1 MEIEIELSAQ
11 PILLFSLS
19 VSLSHSLSFFYYF
32 PLSPFIPSHRTAS
45 ELELELELIFIF
57 FFTMHLKIKFKII
70 KIKIIAALYL
80 PLLPSMLST
89 HRIASHRNHI
99 AFATTVLHRPSPV
112 PIIPSRFIHSD
123 PNPYDCRPVTGTA
136 AAAVTAAS
144 ANLKCCCSTNIG
156 SFIAYVSL
164 FII

>member
-1 MEIEIELSAQ
+1 LKKGNGNLNCQ
-11 PILLFSLS
+11 PKPFCFSHSL
-19 VSLSHSLSFFYYF
+19 SLSHSLSFFYYF

-45 ELELELELIFIF
+45 ELELELIFIF
-57 FFTMHLKIKFKII
+57 FFTMHLKIKFKI